1 MAGSAGEVNTYGE
14 CNWWRTVQKEG
25 EMASYPQQFHCRELK
40 TVNVHPLKFPALNF
54 TYISSNLIKM
64 LRTVAHH
71 YVINPWP
78 RFVFPNSV
86 PEQQDYDVSKPYV
99 SWHLL
104 SWHVLT
110 AVLWDWPKE
119 NEIIRIFV
127 CYLACCIRVSCPQN
141 SRLLNVTRI
150 VW

>member
-40 TVNVHPLKFPALNF
+40 TLNVHPLNFPALNF

-78 RFVFPNSV
+78 RFVFPNCSWTARLWCFEALRKLTFV
-86 PEQQDYDVSKPYV
+86 ILTRAYSSFVRLAKGKWNYSHFCLLPCLLHQSFLPSKQ
-99 SWHLL
+99 S
-104 SWHVLT
+104 SSGT
-110 AVLWDWPKE
+110 
-119 NEIIRIFV
+119 
-127 CYLACCIRVSCPQN
+127 
-141 SRLLNVTRI
+141 
-150 VW
+150 